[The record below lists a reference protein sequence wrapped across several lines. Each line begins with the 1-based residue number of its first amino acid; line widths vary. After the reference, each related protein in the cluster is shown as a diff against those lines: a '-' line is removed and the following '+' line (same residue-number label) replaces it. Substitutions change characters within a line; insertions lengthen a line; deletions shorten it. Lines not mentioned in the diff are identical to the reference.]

1 MDRPS
6 VLLHAEDTATGPPR
20 RGRAPAVERIAG
32 WSARHRKTALI
43 GWLLLV
49 AGAVMI
55 GSMLDTKNLNSYDP
69 GQAGRAERVLARP
82 GVVQQPIETVLVQAR
97 ASGRTVA
104 SDPELRQ
111 MASLIRRLRHG
122 GLPCASCLRPASCRS
137 RRGRRCGRG
146 GSG

>member
-49 AGAVMI
+49 AGAVVI
-55 GSMLDTKNLNSYDP
+55 GSMLGTKNLNSYDP

-104 SDPELRQ
+104 SDPEP
-111 MASLIRRLRHG
+111 RRATADQL
-122 GLPCASCLRPASCRS
+122 LPAQP
-137 RRGRRCGRG
+137 RRTPGRVQP
-146 GSG
+146 